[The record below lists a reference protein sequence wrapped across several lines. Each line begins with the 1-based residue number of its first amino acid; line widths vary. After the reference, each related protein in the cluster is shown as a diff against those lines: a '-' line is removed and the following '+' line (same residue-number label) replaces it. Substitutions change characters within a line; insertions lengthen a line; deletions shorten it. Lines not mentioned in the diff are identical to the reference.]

1 LTSGGPIPY
10 STLSMGIPDGVKVV
24 AVNRRARF
32 DYSVDET
39 FECGVCLLGTEVK
52 SIKDGKLSFPDAF
65 AEVRSGEVWLRNFRI
80 SEYPFSPSSFQ
91 HDPDRLKKL
100 LLRAQEIKR
109 IDRRVREKGYT
120 LIPLSIYL
128 KRGLIKIEL
137 GLCKGKKLFDKRADI
152 RERDLDRDMRRDLR
166 RRNED

>member
-1 LTSGGPIPY
+1 VSIPE
-10 STLSMGIPDGVKVV
+10 GVKVV

-32 DYSVDET
+32 DYSVDES
-39 FECGVCLLGTEVK
+39 FECGVSLLGTEVK

-65 AEVRSGEVWLRNFRI
+65 AEVRGGEVWLRNFHI
-80 SEYPFSPSSFQ
+80 AEYAFSPAVFQ
-91 HDPDRLKKL
+91 HDPDRQKKL
-100 LLRAQEIKR
+100 LLHAQEIKR

-120 LIPLSIYL
+120 LVPLSVYL

-137 GLCKGKKLFDKRADI
+137 GLCKGKKLYDKRSDI
-152 RERDLDRDMRRDLR
+152 RERDIDRDMRRDLR